1 MGRLVYIEP
10 NDIAKEKLRNPSPN
24 LTNVAWDAED
34 YNIYVDLQVV
44 CPNRDDCGEET
55 VGLGNNNYISL
66 LEGVKLNSYS
76 EVGNLTTSF
85 TDISYS
91 EIKNNSV
98 SDKEALGI
106 TSIDITFDAHFYPK
120 VNINFTDVR
129 AYSLFMPAEESYKE
143 GLKTTAYETIDEDT
157 GNRLYNERGRAYTNF
172 FSSLFHFPY
181 PCFLL
186 TVKGFYGTKVTFRLA
201 VDTFRSALNSS
212 TGNFDVSISFIGY
225 MFGLYTD
232 IPMSYVLCAPYV
244 GELDYSLEEG
254 SLVRSKYWNNRINA
268 GAFKTKQGEIIPTF
282 LEFAQRYS
290 TILNEINQ
298 DSDLGESANNYNN
311 HRSYITKL
319 NEIEYLAKNLLNDSV
334 LRESGVVTN
343 GKFEGSRELNNGE
356 EKNYTFYFF
365 TKNNENDGEITFTL
379 NANKVKELHDTI
391 KNANFQY
398 RELNGNYYIEQL
410 ELSELTVDDSDVIKY
425 SVVSKIDDY
434 IDINKND
441 VITIKINGSDE
452 SKTYTYIHNV
462 NEDNLLKEVKN
473 NNNASNIYVCAIK
486 TPTFFKKLNDL
497 KTLADK
503 NSEGLRESTISD
515 LEAFLSRELGF
526 TPNIEN
532 VFRMIFAHLE
542 CFCNS
547 YMKETLGSIRD
558 IRSTRTLGYLGVKKE
573 NTDVQ
578 SRDNDSKTFAPPFFG
593 LYNDKREIIYPG
605 SSSNTTLRNIHEV
618 KLVNSYIQAAKTFGE
633 DYNKVVEYIQQMSV
647 SNYYEEI
654 NELNGRSMGLP
665 LSYDG
670 GFSPVSPYDAFYGN
684 RNPYSFLQNTD
695 KIEDILYH
703 FLLRLYSS
711 CLLGIHFDDRFK
723 TNDYVETEVKN
734 ILAVFPNLKKETITE
749 FKQKF
754 TGTDNDVIKY
764 LLDAIFDPSGN
775 GNYKTKRL
783 INIGGIFQT
792 KPTDFTSS
800 NCLPYI
806 GDYRNGM
813 LLVRFNSS
821 LLYGDDQKQT
831 DINKNVYNSLYNFK
845 GINILEPSAYNI
857 FLKTKDDIDRR
868 LANNIN
874 IKDETGREE
883 KGELNVI
890 YSNYEEGNKGLHYK
904 IFKLSVSNEQIL
916 SETDAI
922 RYHLPFVLAYGDSLH
937 NNGLNILTDDTF
949 QAHNDIYGKAF
960 VLLMGLVGARLAMSE
975 TPVDLLIKR
984 ELQTKDLENNI
995 SLTKY
1000 VYTLFYGSV
1009 IYALKKYVNENDKE
1023 IYPNMF
1029 NKKEDGEIYFK
1040 DIYTINGFVRTEFV
1054 KKDSEDLTLKQDGD
1068 CLTKLA
1074 TKIVKASN
1082 KKNIESEL
1090 IKLYENESKLYK
1102 DELIYIFNDETFVL
1116 EENFIMECEPGGL
1129 LYNILQSSHLE
1140 SGDTEQVEALEID
1153 VNQRY
1158 GFYDVQD
1165 AAGET
1170 IGIKIFKKGSDTSRN
1185 LVLLMSK
1192 SVCVLNTQ
1200 YEKEYHIGSNQFNHT
1215 IYNVLLDKLEKQ
1227 CKPSEE
1233 QTEELTLDNTTPEH
1247 SDLQKSL
1254 YYTMKNLYDKW
1265 ICSYGNIE
1273 RFLLGTPE
1281 DDYNEVSKRFE
1292 NGTRTNSIKEINNF
1306 IFVDSFYRDIGS
1318 DFMCDPNSIIE
1329 LITMSIEGNN
1339 FSIYQF
1345 MHELC
1350 VKNKLLMRAL
1360 PVYNNFYK
1368 EEGLK
1373 EIFKP
1378 NNVFNLSNAQED
1390 GFSSTYLIMYTH
1402 QPSVHLNEGDD
1413 KKIGYANDSF
1423 DIGDTIVV
1431 NEFENSTDTNNN
1443 GEKKNNY
1450 LVPAFGVTYS
1460 AQNQSYF
1467 KNININMDNPITTD
1481 YAIMNQ
1487 LQLSQTAASGDLN
1500 HPIGI
1505 GQNIYSIYS
1514 NRSYNCTVEMM
1525 GCANIMP
1532 MMYFQLNNIPM
1543 FKGAYMIT
1551 SVKHSIKAGNMTTT
1565 FTGVR
1570 QSRILYPLVS
1580 SSLILTSLMDRLN
1593 GPIKT
1598 GKSGENLTTGEPI
1611 QYQANTVPTETIDSN
1626 IPIHVKSLLTE
1637 FTWKRH
1643 ANGRRYPLIYRSNT
1657 QRPINKIVLH
1667 YTAGESSEAKDSVDN
1682 SNAFIMATWWNKKWN
1697 EKGKE
1702 VSADFGVDDK
1712 YIVQFNPDIDR
1723 YSSFAFEGHADAI
1736 SIEMCSTFDQSV
1748 HPFNKDKKPPNM
1760 PQWKFT
1766 NKVLENTKQLV
1777 LSLYKKYNREIPLST
1792 HYLEKGK
1799 SCPGIEGWNGN
1810 YLLNEK
1816 GEKTMVKNNQD
1827 KFEAFK
1833 AEIHEAWVALSAS
1846 S

>member
-1 MGRLVYIEP
+1 MKKNRLVYIEP
-10 NDIAKEKLRNPSPN
+10 NDIAKEKLRNAPPN

-76 EVGNLTTSF
+76 EVGDLTTSF

-120 VNINFTDVR
+120 VNMNFTDVR

-143 GLKTTAYETIDEDT
+143 GLKTQAYETIDKDT

-201 VDTFRSALNSS
+201 VDTFKSALNST

-232 IPMSYVLCAPYV
+232 IPMTYVLCAPYV

-254 SLVRSKYWNNRINA
+254 SLVRSKYWNQRIA
-268 GAFKTKQGEIIPTF
+268 DGAFKTKQGETIPTF
-282 LEFAQRYS
+282 LEFAQRYA
-290 TILNEINQ
+290 TVLNEINQ
-298 DSDLGESANNYNN
+298 DTDLGEDANNYRN
-311 HRSYITKL
+311 HRSYIAKL
-319 NEIEYLAKNLLNDSV
+319 NEIEYLAKNLLNNAV
-334 LRESGVVTN
+334 LSEPGVVTN
-343 GKFEGSRELNNGE
+343 GEFKSSFEINDDG
-356 EKNYTFYFF
+356 KKTYTFYLF
-365 TKNNENDGEITFTL
+365 KKSNENDGEITFTL

-391 KNANFQY
+391 KNANSMY
-398 RELNGNYYIEQL
+398 KKLNGDYQIEQF
-410 ELSELTVDDSDVIKY
+410 ELSDLTVENTDVIKC
-425 SVVSKIDDY
+425 SVLSKIDDY
-434 IDINKND
+434 IDINKNS
-441 VITIKINGSDE
+441 VPRIKIYGNGNKT
-452 SKTYTYIHNV
+452 KTYTYEHNNV
-462 NEDNLLKEVKN
+462 DEDNVLKGIKN
-473 NNNASNIYVCAIK
+473 NNSSSTIYVCAIK
-486 TPTFFKKLNDL
+486 APTFFKKLNDL
-497 KTLADK
+497 KIRADK
-503 NSEGLRESTISD
+503 NLQELQESAISD
-515 LEAFLSRELGF
+515 TEEFFARELGF

-547 YMKETLGSIRD
+547 YMKETLGSIRS
-558 IRSTRTLGYLGVKKE
+558 IRSTRTLGYLGVKKQD
-573 NTDVQ
+573 TDVK
-578 SRDNDSKTFAPPFFG
+578 SRDDESKTFAPPFFA
-593 LYNDKREIIYPG
+593 LYNNKREITYPG
-605 SSSNTTLRNIHEV
+605 SSSNTRLRSIHEV

-633 DYNKVVEYIQQMSV
+633 DYNKTLEYIQKMSV
-647 SNYYEEI
+647 SNYYEET
-654 NELNGRSMGLP
+654 NELNSFEMELP
-665 LSYDG
+665 ISYDG
-670 GFSPVSPYDAFYGN
+670 GFSPVTPYDAFYGN

-695 KIEDILYH
+695 KIKDILYH

-711 CLLGIHFDDRFK
+711 VLLGVIGEHPEGYNHYLD
-723 TNDYVETEVKN
+723 VEVNN
-734 ILAVFPNLKKETITE
+734 ITAVFKDLHKENIKTYRE
-749 FKQKF
+749 KFQK
-754 TGTDNDVIKY
+754 GTNEIIRDI
-764 LLDAIFDPSGN
+764 LDAN
-775 GNYKTKRL
+775 NEENKTKRL
-783 INIGGIFQT
+783 ININGIF
-792 KPTDFTSS
+792 DNTSV
-800 NCLPYI
+800 PYN
-806 GDYRNGM
+806 GDYREGM

-821 LLYGDDQKQT
+821 SEYGDDDKQT
-831 DINKNVYNSLYNFK
+831 EIIKNVYNSLYNFK
-845 GINILEPSAYNI
+845 GINILEPSAYDVFNKI
-857 FLKTKDDIDRR
+857 KDDVDEKLLKKITIK
-868 LANNIN
+868 NNIEYYSIDN
-874 IKDETGREE
+874 IVDDKQVHVLYHTSALFSSSSYMFYHISEQQTPNENE
-883 KGELNVI
+883 V
-890 YSNYEEGNKGLHYK
+890 NKY
-904 IFKLSVSNEQIL
+904 
-916 SETDAI
+916 
-922 RYHLPFVLAYGDSLH
+922 YLPFVLSRENKFLKKDIYS
-937 NNGLNILTDDTF
+937 NILTNEKFKTHTNIF
-949 QAHNDIYGKAF
+949 GKAF
-960 VLLMGLVGARLAMSE
+960 VILMGLVGGKIAQGKIP
-975 TPVDLLIKR
+975 TY
-984 ELQTKDLENNI
+984 DLESNI
-995 SLTKY
+995 SLSKY
-1000 VYTLFYGSV
+1000 VNILFYGSI
-1009 IYALKKYVNENDKE
+1009 IYALKMCANGIE
-1023 IYPNMF
+1023 IYPNLF
-1029 NKKEDGEIYFK
+1029 TKDVNQITDDEEIFFS
-1040 DIYTINGFVRTEFV
+1040 DIHTLDGFVKTEFV
-1054 KKDSEDLTLKQDGD
+1054 NCEANRNNKGINLTNLAKKIINIANKKSTNLTL
-1068 CLTKLA
+1068 L
-1074 TKIVKASN
+1074 N
-1082 KKNIESEL
+1082 KTQLES
-1090 IKLYENESKLYK
+1090 
-1102 DELIYIFNDETFVL
+1102 IFNEETIQI
-1116 EENFIMECEPGGL
+1116 EEKFIEECNNGGL
-1129 LYNILQSSHLE
+1129 LYNIIQYSISE
-1140 SGDTEQVEALEID
+1140 SAQTFIAKNTYIC
-1153 VNQRY
+1153 
-1158 GFYDVQD
+1158 
-1165 AAGET
+1165 AGEERKSYFS
-1170 IGIKIFKKGSDTSRN
+1170 INNDISLFKGKSETAKY
-1185 LVLLMSK
+1185 LALLLSK
-1192 SVCVLNTQ
+1192 TNCVLNTQ
-1200 YEKEYHIGSNQFNHT
+1200 FVHQILPYTRNGEINSLSV
-1215 IYNVLLDKLEKQ
+1215 YNNNISFYYDKRIHELLKKLEEQ
-1227 CKPSEE
+1227 YETSEE
-1233 QTEELTLDNTTPEH
+1233 KTEENVVDYTVSEH

-1273 RFLLGTPE
+1273 RFLLGKPE
-1281 DDYNEVSKRFE
+1281 DDHNEVSKRFE
-1292 NGTRTNSIKEINNF
+1292 NNTRTNSIKEINNF

-1318 DFMCDPNSIIE
+1318 DFMCNPSSIIE
-1329 LITMSIEGNN
+1329 LITMSVEGNN

-1360 PVYNNFYK
+1360 PVYNNFYDTD
-1368 EEGLK
+1368 GLK

-1378 NNVFNLSNAQED
+1378 NNVFNLSHAQED

-1413 KKIGYANDSF
+1413 KKIGYKNDSF
-1423 DIGDTIVV
+1423 DIGDTIVL
-1431 NEFENSTDTNNN
+1431 NELEYSTDSNN

-1481 YAIMNQ
+1481 YSIMNQ

-1500 HPIGI
+1500 QTVGI

-1570 QSRILYPLVS
+1570 QSRILYPFVN

-1593 GPIKT
+1593 GPIKI
-1598 GKSGENLTTGEPI
+1598 GKLDENLITVEPI
-1611 QYQANTVPTETIDSN
+1611 QYQSDIAPIEIIDPN
-1626 IPIHVKSLLTE
+1626 ISFHVKSLITE

-1643 ANGRRYPLIYRSNT
+1643 ANGHKYPLIYRSST

-1667 YTAGESSEAKDSVDN
+1667 YTAGTSSEAKDSVDN

-1702 VSADFGVDDK
+1702 ISADFGVDDK

-1723 YSSFAFEGHADAI
+1723 YSTFAFGGHADKI
-1736 SIEMCSTFDQSV
+1736 SIEMCSTFDQSI
-1748 HPFNKDKKPPNM
+1748 HPFNGEKGPNM

-1766 NKVLENTKQLV
+1766 DKVLENTKQLV

-1799 SCPGIEGWNGN
+1799 SCPGIKGWNGN
-1810 YLLNEK
+1810 KLRDEK
-1816 GEKTMVKNNQD
+1816 GNKTKVKNNQD

-1833 AEIHEAWVALSAS
+1833 AEIHEAWVALSAAK
-1846 S
+1846 

>member
-1 MGRLVYIEP
+1 MKNRLVYIEP

-44 CPNRDDCGEET
+44 CPNRDDCGQET

-143 GLKTTAYETIDEDT
+143 GLKTQAYETIDKKT

-201 VDTFRSALNSS
+201 VDTFRSALNST

-232 IPMSYVLCAPYV
+232 IPMTYVLCAPYV

-254 SLVRSKYWNNRINA
+254 SLVRSKYWNQRIA
-268 GAFKTKQGEIIPTF
+268 DGAFKTKQGETIPTF

-298 DSDLGESANNYNN
+298 DSDLGEHANSYNN
-311 HRSYITKL
+311 HRSYISKL
-319 NEIEYLAKNLLNDSV
+319 NEIEHLARNLLNDGV
-334 LRESGVVTN
+334 LKENGVVTN
-343 GKFEGSRELNNGE
+343 GEFKNSLEVNNNE

-391 KNANFQY
+391 KNTNLKY
-398 RELNGNYYIEQL
+398 KELNGDYHIEQF
-410 ELSELTVDDSDVIKY
+410 ELSELTLENTDVINC
-425 SVVSKIDDY
+425 SVISKIDDY
-434 IDINKND
+434 IDINKTN
-441 VITIKINGSDE
+441 VTTIKINGS
-452 SKTYTYIHNV
+452 KTYTYVHNE
-462 NEDNLLKEVKN
+462 NEDNFLKDIKN
-473 NNNASNIYVCAIK
+473 KYNGSTIYVCAIK
-486 TPTFFKKLNDL
+486 TPSFFKKLNDL
-497 KTLADK
+497 KILADK
-503 NSEGLRESTISD
+503 KSEELRESAISD
-515 LEAFLSRELGF
+515 TETFFTRELGF

-547 YMKETLGSIRD
+547 YMKETLGSIRS
-558 IRSTRTLGYLGVKKE
+558 IRSTRTLGYLGVKKQD
-573 NTDVQ
+573 TDVQ
-578 SRDNDSKTFAPPFFG
+578 SRDDESKTFAPPFFA
-593 LYNDKREIIYPG
+593 LYNDKREITYPG
-605 SSSNTTLRNIHEV
+605 SSSNTTLRSIHEV

-633 DYNKVVEYIQQMSV
+633 DYNKVLEYIQQMSV

-654 NELNGRSMGLP
+654 NELNSFSMGLP
-665 LSYDG
+665 ISYNG

-711 CLLGIHFDDRFK
+711 RLLGINFDN
-723 TNDYVETEVKN
+723 TNRTNEYVDIEVKN
-734 ILAVFPNLKKETITE
+734 ILAVFPNLKKEDITN
-749 FKQKF
+749 FIQKF
-754 TGTDNDVIKY
+754 TGRENDVIRH
-764 LLDAIFDPSGN
+764 LLKPSDN
-775 GNYKTKRL
+775 NETKRL
-783 INIGGIFQT
+783 INIEGILEPKNEDPSFS
-792 KPTDFTSS
+792 K
-800 NCLPYI
+800 CLPYI

-821 LLYGDDQKQT
+821 LTYGDDEKQT
-831 DINKNVYNSLYNFK
+831 EIVKNVYNSLYNFK
-845 GINILEPSAYNI
+845 GINILDPSAYDV
-857 FLKTKDDIDRR
+857 FKKTNEAIDGNF
-868 LANNIN
+868 ANHISMA
-874 IKDETGREE
+874 DEIVEE
-883 KGELNVI
+883 KKGELNVI
-890 YSNYEEGNKGLHYK
+890 YSHYEQGNYKTFRLA
-904 IFKLSVSNEQIL
+904 VSNEQIL
-916 SETDAI
+916 SETEAVK
-922 RYHLPFVLAYGDSLH
+922 YHLPFVLSYD
-937 NNGLNILTDDTF
+937 NNDYKNGLNILTDNNF

-960 VLLMGLVGARLAMSE
+960 VLLMGLVGSRLAMSE
-975 TPVDLLIKR
+975 GAFDAFIRRNLSI
-984 ELQTKDLENNI
+984 KDLENNI

-1000 VYTLFYGSV
+1000 VYTLFYGSI
-1009 IYALKKYVNENDKE
+1009 IYALKKYVNEGIE
-1023 IYPNMF
+1023 IYPNIF
-1029 NKKEDGEIYFK
+1029 KVAGSEIKFK
-1040 DIYTINGFVRTEFV
+1040 DIYTSNGFVKTSFV
-1054 KKDSEDLTLKQDGD
+1054 KRDCKDSSIEKDGD
-1068 CLTKLA
+1068 RLTNLA
-1074 TKIVKASN
+1074 IRIVNVSN
-1082 KKNIESEL
+1082 KKNR
-1090 IKLYENESKLYK
+1090 ENELTKLNK
-1102 DELIYIFNDETFVL
+1102 TDLIDIFNDETFVL

-1129 LYNILQSSHLE
+1129 LYNILQTSQTE
-1140 SGDTEQVEALEID
+1140 SGNTENVYELEID
-1153 VNQRY
+1153 DKRY
-1158 GFYDVQD
+1158 TFDDVKD
-1165 AAGET
+1165 SSDNRT
-1170 IGIKIFKKGSDTSRN
+1170 GINIFKKGSDTSKN
-1185 LVLLMSK
+1185 LALLMSK

-1200 YEKEYHIGSNQFNHT
+1200 YTKDYNIG
-1215 IYNVLLDKLEKQ
+1215 IYNFNNIIYGKLLKKLEEQ
-1227 CKPSEE
+1227 YEPSEE
-1233 QTEELTLDNTTPEH
+1233 KIEEITADYTVSEH

-1281 DDYNEVSKRFE
+1281 EDYNEVSKRFE
-1292 NGTRTNSIKEINNF
+1292 NNTRTNSIKEINNF

-1318 DFMCDPNSIIE
+1318 DFICDPRSIIE
-1329 LITMSIEGNN
+1329 LITMSVEGNN

-1360 PVYNNFYK
+1360 PVYNNFYTP
-1368 EEGLK
+1368 EGLK

-1378 NNVFNLSNAQED
+1378 NNVFNLSHAQED

-1413 KKIGYANDSF
+1413 KKIGYTNDSF
-1423 DIGDTIVV
+1423 DIGDTIVL
-1431 NEFENSTDTNNN
+1431 NEFENSTDINNKN
-1443 GEKKNNY
+1443 EKKNNY

-1481 YAIMNQ
+1481 YSIMNQ

-1500 HPIGI
+1500 HPVGI

-1593 GPIKT
+1593 GPIKS
-1598 GKSGENLTTGEPI
+1598 GKSGENLTIGEPI
-1611 QYQANTVPTETIDSN
+1611 QYQANIVPIEMINSDISFHT
-1626 IPIHVKSLLTE
+1626 KSLLSE
-1637 FTWKRH
+1637 FKWARH
-1643 ANGRRYPLIYRSNT
+1643 TNGRKYPLIYRSNN
-1657 QRPINKIVLH
+1657 QRVINKIVLH
-1667 YTAGESSEAKDSVDN
+1667 YTAGTSSEAKDSVDN
-1682 SNAFIMATWWNKKWN
+1682 SNAFSMAKWWN
-1697 EKGKE
+1697 EKWNTDGTYE
-1702 VSADFGVDDK
+1702 ASADFGVDDK

-1723 YSSFAFEGHADAI
+1723 YSTFAFEGHADKI
-1736 SIEMCSTFDQSV
+1736 SIEICSTFDQSI
-1748 HPFNKDKKPPNM
+1748 HPFNGEKEPNM

-1766 NKVLENTKQLV
+1766 DKVLENTKQLV

-1792 HYLEKGK
+1792 HYLETGK

-1810 YLLNEK
+1810 VLRNEK
-1816 GEKTMVKNNQD
+1816 GVKTWENNNQT

-1833 AEIHEAWVALSAS
+1833 TEIHEAWVALSTPK
-1846 S
+1846 

>member
-1 MGRLVYIEP
+1 MKKNRLVYIEP
-10 NDIAKEKLRNPSPN
+10 NDIAKEKLRNASPN

-44 CPNRDDCGEET
+44 CPNRDDCGQET
-55 VGLGNNNYISL
+55 VGLDNNNYISL

-120 VNINFTDVR
+120 VTINFTDIR

-143 GLKTTAYETIDEDT
+143 GLKTKAYETIDEET
-157 GNRLYNERGRAYTNF
+157 GNRLYDERGRAYTNF

-254 SLVRSKYWNNRINA
+254 SLVRSKYWNQRVAA
-268 GAFKTKQGEIIPTF
+268 GAFKTKQGETIPTF
-282 LEFAQRYS
+282 LEFAQRYA
-290 TILNEINQ
+290 TVLNEINQ
-298 DSDLGESANNYNN
+298 DTDLGEDANNYNN

-319 NEIEYLAKNLLNDSV
+319 NEIEHLAKNLLNSAV
-334 LRESGVVTN
+334 LNQNGVVTN
-343 GKFEGSRELNNGE
+343 GEFRGSFEINDD
-356 EKNYTFYFF
+356 EKYHTFYLF

-391 KNANFQY
+391 KNANLMY
-398 RELNGNYYIEQL
+398 KELNGDYHIGQF
-410 ELSELTVDDSDVIKY
+410 ELSELTVENTDVIKC

-434 IDINKND
+434 IDINKDN
-441 VITIKINGSDE
+441 VPRIKIYGNGS
-452 SKTYTYIHNV
+452 KPTTYTYTHNV
-462 NEDNLLKEVKN
+462 DEDNALKSIKN
-473 NNNASNIYVCAIK
+473 KNSGSTIYVCAIQ
-486 TPTFFKKLNDL
+486 TPSFFKKLNDL
-497 KTLADK
+497 KKLADEK
-503 NSEGLRESTISD
+503 SGELRESAISD
-515 LEAFLSRELGF
+515 TEAFFTRELGF

-547 YMKETLGSIRD
+547 YMKETLGSIRS
-558 IRSTRTLGYLGVKKE
+558 IRSTRTLGYLGVKKQD
-573 NTDVQ
+573 TDVQ
-578 SRDNDSKTFAPPFFG
+578 SRDDESKTFAPPFFA
-593 LYNDKREIIYPG
+593 LYNNKREITYPG
-605 SSSNTTLRNIHEV
+605 SSSNIKLRSIHEV

-633 DYNKVVEYIQQMSV
+633 DYNKVLEYIQQMSV

-654 NELNGRSMGLP
+654 NELNNNYMGLP
-665 LSYDG
+665 ISYDG

-711 CLLGIHFDDRFK
+711 CLLGIHFTNAGKR
-723 TNDYVETEVKN
+723 NDYVDTEVKN
-734 ILAVFPNLKKETITE
+734 ILAVFPNLKKEDITN

-754 TGTDNDVIKY
+754 TGRDNDVIKY
-764 LLDAIFDPSGN
+764 LLKPSDN
-775 GNYKTKRL
+775 DETKRL
-783 INIGGIFQT
+783 INIEGILQT
-792 KPTDFTSS
+792 KLTDTTRS

-821 LLYGDDQKQT
+821 LTYGDDEKQT
-831 DINKNVYNSLYNFK
+831 EINKNTYNSLYNFK
-845 GINILEPSAYNI
+845 GINILEPSVYDI
-857 FLKTKDDIDRR
+857 FKKTKEAIDGNF
-868 LANNIN
+868 ANDIN
-874 IKDETGREE
+874 IEDEIKEEE

-890 YSNYEEGNKGLHYK
+890 YSHYEQVRGRYNNKTFRLA
-904 IFKLSVSNEQIL
+904 VSNEQIL
-916 SETDAI
+916 SETEAVK
-922 RYHLPFVLAYGDSLH
+922 YHLPFVLSYD
-937 NNGLNILTDDTF
+937 NNDYKNGLNILTDNNF

-960 VLLMGLVGARLAMSE
+960 VLLMGLAGARLAMAEGAFDIFIS
-975 TPVDLLIKR
+975 R
-984 ELQTKDLENNI
+984 ELSTKVLKNNI

-1009 IYALKKYVNENDKE
+1009 IYALKKYVNEGGKE
-1023 IYPNMF
+1023 IYPKIF
-1029 NKKEDGEIYFK
+1029 NKETDGRIYFK
-1040 DIYTINGFVRTEFV
+1040 NIYTNNGFIKTSFV
-1054 KKDSEDLTLKQDGD
+1054 KNDGKDSSIENNGDRLTN
-1068 CLTKLA
+1068 LA
-1074 TKIVKASN
+1074 IRIVEASN

-1090 IKLYENESKLYK
+1090 KKLYEDKLYENE
-1102 DELIYIFNDETFVL
+1102 LIDIFNDETFVL

-1129 LYNILQSSHLE
+1129 LYNILQASQSE
-1140 SGDTEQVEALEID
+1140 SGNTENVLELIID
-1153 VNQRY
+1153 EETY
-1158 GFYDVQD
+1158 TFDDVKD
-1165 AAGET
+1165 SSGKKT
-1170 IGIKIFKKGSDTSRN
+1170 GINIFKKGSDTSKN
-1185 LVLLMSK
+1185 LALLMSK

-1200 YEKEYHIGSNQFNHT
+1200 YVKEEYHIGFNQFNNT
-1215 IYNVLLDKLEKQ
+1215 IYDELLKKLEEQ
-1227 CKPSEE
+1227 YEPSEE
-1233 QTEELTLDNTTPEH
+1233 QTEEIVFDYTVSEH

-1292 NGTRTNSIKEINNF
+1292 NNTRTNSIKEINNF

-1318 DFMCDPNSIIE
+1318 DFMCDPSSIIE
-1329 LITMSIEGNN
+1329 LITMSVEGNN

-1360 PVYNNFYK
+1360 PVYNNFYTSD
-1368 EEGLK
+1368 GLK
-1373 EIFKP
+1373 EIFEP
-1378 NNVFNLSNAQED
+1378 NNVFNLSHAQED

-1402 QPSVHLNEGDD
+1402 QPSVHLNEGDN

-1423 DIGDTIVV
+1423 DIGDTIVL

-1450 LVPAFGVTYS
+1450 LVPAFGVTYA

-1481 YAIMNQ
+1481 YSIMNQ

-1543 FKGAYMIT
+1543 FKGAYMII

-1570 QSRILYPLVS
+1570 QSRILYPLVN

-1593 GPIKT
+1593 GPIKS
-1598 GKSGENLTTGEPI
+1598 GKSGENLITGEPI
-1611 QYQANTVPTETIDSN
+1611 QYQSNIVPIEIIDSN
-1626 IPIHVKSLLTE
+1626 ISFHVKSLLNE
-1637 FTWKRH
+1637 FEWVRH
-1643 ANGRRYPLIYRSNT
+1643 ANGRKYPLIYRSNN
-1657 QRPINKIVLH
+1657 QRVINKIVLH
-1667 YTAGESSEAKDSVDN
+1667 YTAGTSSEAKDSVDN
-1682 SNAFIMATWWNKKWN
+1682 SNAFIMGKWWN
-1697 EKGKE
+1697 EKWNIDGTE
-1702 VSADFGVDDK
+1702 ASADFGVDDK

-1723 YSSFAFEGHADAI
+1723 YSTFAFEGHSDKI

-1748 HPFNKDKKPPNM
+1748 HPFNGKKKANM

-1766 NKVLENTKQLV
+1766 DKVLENTKQLV

-1792 HYLEKGK
+1792 HYLETGK

-1810 YLLNEK
+1810 VLRDAQSTQTWVN
-1816 GEKTMVKNNQD
+1816 NNQD

-1833 AEIHEAWVALSAS
+1833 EEIHEAWVALSTS
-1846 S
+1846 K

>member
-1 MGRLVYIEP
+1 MRNRLVYIEP
-10 NDIAKEKLRNPSPN
+10 NDIAKEKLRNAPPN

-120 VNINFTDVR
+120 VNMNFTDVR

-143 GLKTTAYETIDEDT
+143 GLKTQAYETIDKD

-201 VDTFRSALNSS
+201 VDTFKSALNST

-232 IPMSYVLCAPYV
+232 IPMTYVLCAPYV

-254 SLVRSKYWNNRINA
+254 SLVRSKYWNQRIA
-268 GAFKTKQGEIIPTF
+268 DGSFKTKQGETIPTF
-282 LEFAQRYS
+282 LEFAQRYA
-290 TILNEINQ
+290 TVLNEINQ
-298 DSDLGESANNYNN
+298 DTDLGEDANNYRN
-311 HRSYITKL
+311 HISYIAKL
-319 NEIEYLAKNLLNDSV
+319 NEIEYLAKNLLNNAV
-334 LRESGVVTN
+334 LSETGVVTN
-343 GKFEGSRELNNGE
+343 GEFKGSFEINDD
-356 EKNYTFYFF
+356 EKTHTFYLF
-365 TKNNENDGEITFTL
+365 TKSDENDGEITFTL

-391 KNANFQY
+391 KNANSMY
-398 RELNGNYYIEQL
+398 KELNGDYHIEQF
-410 ELSELTVDDSDVIKY
+410 ELSDLTVENTDVIKC
-425 SVVSKIDDY
+425 SVLSKIDDY
-434 IDINKND
+434 IDINKKN
-441 VITIKINGSDE
+441 VPRIKIYGDGSKT
-452 SKTYTYIHNV
+452 KTYTYTHNNV
-462 NEDNLLKEVKN
+462 DEDNALKGIKN
-473 NNNASNIYVCAIK
+473 NNSGSTIYVCAIK
-486 TPTFFKKLNDL
+486 APTFFKKLNDL
-497 KTLADK
+497 KIRADE
-503 NSEGLRESTISD
+503 NSGELRESAISD
-515 LEAFLSRELGF
+515 TEEFFARELGF

-547 YMKETLGSIRD
+547 YMKETLGSIRS

-578 SRDNDSKTFAPPFFG
+578 SRDDESKTFAPPFFA
-593 LYNDKREIIYPG
+593 LYNDKREITYPG
-605 SSSNTTLRNIHEV
+605 SYSNIKLRSIHEV

-633 DYNKVVEYIQQMSV
+633 DYNKVLEYIQQMSV

-654 NELNGRSMGLP
+654 NELNNDYMGLP
-665 LSYDG
+665 ISYDG
-670 GFSPVSPYDAFYGN
+670 GFSPVTPYDAFYGN

-711 CLLGIHFDDRFK
+711 CLLGVHFRDVNKKDK
-723 TNDYVETEVKN
+723 YVDAEVKN
-734 ILAVFPNLKKETITE
+734 ILAVFPNLKKEDITN
-749 FKQKF
+749 FKQIFK
-754 TGTDNDVIKY
+754 TTEGRDNDVIKY
-764 LLDAIFDPSGN
+764 LLDPILDPSGN

-792 KPTDFTSS
+792 KSTDTTCS

-821 LLYGDDQKQT
+821 KLYGDDDKQT
-831 DINKNVYNSLYNFK
+831 DINKNIYNSLYNFK
-845 GINILEPSAYNI
+845 GINILGPSAYDI
-857 FLKTKDDIDRR
+857 FKKTKEAIDGNF
-868 LANNIN
+868 ANNIS
-874 IKDETGREE
+874 IEDETHGEE

-890 YSNYEEGNKGLHYK
+890 YSHYEHGNANK
-904 IFKLSVSNEQIL
+904 IKLAVSNEQIL
-916 SETDAI
+916 SETEAV
-922 RYHLPFVLAYGDSLH
+922 RYHLPFVLSYD
-937 NNGLNILTDDTF
+937 NNNDKNGLNILTDNNF
-949 QAHNDIYGKAF
+949 QTHDNIYGKAF
-960 VLLMGLVGARLAMSE
+960 VLLMGLVGARLAMAE
-975 TPVDLLIKR
+975 GALNGFIRR
-984 ELQTKDLENNI
+984 ELSTKDLKNNI

-1000 VYTLFYGSV
+1000 VYTLFYGSI
-1009 IYALKKYVNENDKE
+1009 IYALKKYVNGANENDKK
-1023 IYPNMF
+1023 IYPNIF
-1029 NKKEDGEIYFK
+1029 NDEGSEIKFK
-1040 DIYTINGFVRTEFV
+1040 DIYTSNGFVKTSFV
-1054 KKDSEDLTLKQDGD
+1054 KKLSSMNDVGNGSRLTN
-1068 CLTKLA
+1068 LA
-1074 TKIVKASN
+1074 IRIINVSN
-1082 KKNIESEL
+1082 KKNRENDLTALNKTDL
-1090 IKLYENESKLYK
+1090 I
-1102 DELIYIFNDETFVL
+1102 DIFNDETFVL

-1129 LYNILQSSHLE
+1129 LYNILQE
-1140 SGDTEQVEALEID
+1140 SKTENTEQVKVLEID
-1153 VNQRY
+1153 KKEYEFDDVN
-1158 GFYDVQD
+1158 
-1165 AAGET
+1165 
-1170 IGIKIFKKGSDTSRN
+1170 GINIFKTDSKTSKN
-1185 LVLLMSK
+1185 LALLMSK

-1200 YEKEYHIGSNQFNHT
+1200 YEKDEHIGFNQFNNT
-1215 IYNVLLDKLEKQ
+1215 IYNTLLKKLEEQ
-1227 CKPSEE
+1227 YEPSEE
-1233 QTEELTLDNTTPEH
+1233 KVEEIVLDYTVSEH

-1273 RFLLGTPE
+1273 RFLLGRPE

-1292 NGTRTNSIKEINNF
+1292 NKTRTNSIKEINNF

-1318 DFMCDPNSIIE
+1318 DFMCNPSSIIE
-1329 LITMSIEGNN
+1329 LITMSVEGNN

-1360 PVYNNFYK
+1360 PVYNNFYDPD
-1368 EEGLK
+1368 GLK

-1378 NNVFNLSNAQED
+1378 NNVFNLSHAQED

-1413 KKIGYANDSF
+1413 KKIGYKNDSF
-1423 DIGDTIVV
+1423 DIGDTIVL
-1431 NEFENSTDTNNN
+1431 NEFEYSTDSSN

-1481 YAIMNQ
+1481 YSIMNQ
-1487 LQLSQTAASGDLN
+1487 IQLSQTAASGDLN
-1500 HPIGI
+1500 HPVGI

-1570 QSRILYPLVS
+1570 QSRILYPFVN

-1593 GPIKT
+1593 GPIKI
-1598 GKSGENLTTGEPI
+1598 GKIGENLITGEPI
-1611 QYQANTVPTETIDSN
+1611 QYQSDIVPTESTDSN
-1626 IPIHVKSLLTE
+1626 IPIHVKSLITE

-1643 ANGRRYPLIYRSNT
+1643 ANGHKYPLIYRSST

-1667 YTAGESSEAKDSVDN
+1667 YTAGTSSEAKDSVDN

-1748 HPFNKDKKPPNM
+1748 HPFNEDEKPPNM

-1766 NKVLENTKQLV
+1766 DKVLENTKQLV

-1799 SCPGIEGWNGN
+1799 SCPGIKGWNGN
-1810 YLLNEK
+1810 KLRDEK
-1816 GEKTMVKNNQD
+1816 GKKTNVKNNQD

-1833 AEIHEAWVALSAS
+1833 AEIHEAWVALSAAK
-1846 S
+1846 